1 MKKKEK
7 RMILILV
14 IITIIAII
22 LLYFQKRPKNENQE
36 TAQEQELIA
45 VQEDGSKIATSEKL
59 QEKRKIGE
67 IEISN
72 INIREQ
78 NGLAK
83 ITASVTNVGEQKKE
97 EMPVTIVLKDETGN
111 TIAEI
116 GAYIGTI
123 EKGEQRGIQASANVT
138 IDEVYDVEIKT
149 KV

>member
-22 LLYFQKRPKNENQE
+22 LLYFQKRPKDENPE
-36 TAQEQELIA
+36 TTQEQIA

-67 IEISN
+67 IEIGN
-72 INIREQ
+72 INIREE

-83 ITASVTNVGEQKKE
+83 ITASATNVGEQKTE
-97 EMPVTIVLKDETGN
+97 EMPITIVLKDEGGN
-111 TIAEI
+111 SIAEI